1 MKREDQQQIR
11 KLIEVLGGQTDR
23 RKVEMLAA
31 ELERSLKRKRFGDP
45 LSSLGRADYPTH
57 SKAAKPK
64 S

>member
-1 MKREDQQQIR
+1 MTRKDQQQIR
-11 KLIEVLGGQTDR
+11 KLIEVLGGQTDL

-45 LSSLGRADYPTH
+45 LGSLGRADYPTR
-57 SKAAKPK
+57 SKAAQPK